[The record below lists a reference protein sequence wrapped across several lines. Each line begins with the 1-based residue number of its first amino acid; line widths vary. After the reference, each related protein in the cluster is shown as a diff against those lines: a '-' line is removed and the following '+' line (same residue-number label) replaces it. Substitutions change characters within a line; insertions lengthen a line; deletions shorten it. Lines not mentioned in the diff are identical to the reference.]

1 MPFIRIRLSFS
12 MTHTAAF
19 QPRYPYKIFD
29 IQLHYSPATLSAE
42 TSRRR
47 RRQVIPRIP
56 LYGWGLGPT

>member
-1 MPFIRIRLSFS
+1 MPFIRICLSFS

-42 TSRRR
+42 TSRR
-47 RRQVIPRIP
+47 QMIPRIP
-56 LYGWGLGPT
+56 LYGRGLGPT